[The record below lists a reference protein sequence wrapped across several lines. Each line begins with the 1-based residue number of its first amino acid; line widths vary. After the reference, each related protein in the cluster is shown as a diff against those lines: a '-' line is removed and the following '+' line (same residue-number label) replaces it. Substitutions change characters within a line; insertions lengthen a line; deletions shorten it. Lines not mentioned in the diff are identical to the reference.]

1 MRNLILLML
10 VPFLWQ
16 CTSGPSRTEL
26 MQMNDSLLVETAKKE
41 IQLNQLVE
49 TLGDIDENLRLI
61 KEKEQIISVQAESG
75 DMRGRTGEQINEDIQ
90 LIYELMV
97 QNKDRIQ
104 ELEAQ
109 LRNSGVENNRVNRL
123 IAGLNEQ
130 LQEKSAQIVLL
141 QEQLQQREL
150 VIDHLNLEIMDLSF
164 EMDSIRKANESTRQ
178 ELDQTTDYYN
188 RAWYTM
194 GTRRELRNQNILTRE
209 GFLFFGSTRI
219 LKEDFDKSYFQQ
231 IDIREKDTIQ
241 LYTSKAEVLSNHPS
255 GSFQLVTGEEGNLIL
270 VIEDPELFWSITR
283 YLVIQVN

>member
-10 VPFLWQ
+10 MPFLWQ

-104 ELEAQ
+104 QLEAQ

-164 EMDSIRKANESTRQ
+164 EMDSIRKAGEATRQ
-178 ELDQTTDYYN
+178 RLDQTTDHYN

-194 GTRRELRNQNILTRE
+194 GTRRELRDQNILTRE

-255 GSFQLVTGEEGNLIL
+255 GSFQMVTGEEGNLIL